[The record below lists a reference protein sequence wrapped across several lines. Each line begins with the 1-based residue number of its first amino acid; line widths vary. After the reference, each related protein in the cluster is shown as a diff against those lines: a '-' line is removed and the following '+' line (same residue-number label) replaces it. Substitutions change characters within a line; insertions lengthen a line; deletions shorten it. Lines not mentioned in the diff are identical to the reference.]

1 MINTLISIGSYAFQ
15 VAGAIILLLWS
26 FKNCD
31 EKIRNMAASDE
42 SQWGCFDATGVY
54 DVLDKEKLQE
64 SARTLYKNITAFI
77 NLVIGY
83 GLAIFMEDVA
93 VSGIWMLTYVVL
105 AVIVILFVESI
116 IISIIAIKNYP
127 ESIKN
132 YSNKN

>member
-26 FKNCD
+26 FKSCD

-42 SQWGCFDATGVY
+42 GQWGYFDATGVY
-54 DVLDKEKLQE
+54 DILDKEKLQE
-64 SARTLYKNITAFI
+64 SARTLYKNIIAFI
-77 NLVIGY
+77 DLVIGY
-83 GLAIFMEDVA
+83 GLAIFMEDVT

-105 AVIVILFVESI
+105 AVIIIVFVESI
-116 IISIIAIKNYP
+116 IISLIAKRNYP

-132 YSNKN
+132 YKNEK